1 MTSPISK
8 VFGMFFTQTA
18 EQSSSSAT
26 VLVEENPSVVV
37 QVENVSK
44 SFGTVQALSQVS
56 LTVKRGQVFGLVGEN
71 GAGKTTLIQ
80 HLLGAYRPE
89 EGTVRV
95 FGLDPVLY
103 PKEVLERIGYL
114 SETRD
119 LPRWMR
125 IDQLVRYMAAFY
137 SKMDMEY
144 VAQLMKQF
152 NLNPRQR
159 IRSLSRGELA
169 RVGLLVALAHRP
181 ELLLLDEPSSGL
193 DPVARIDI
201 LSAVVRSVA
210 EEGRTVFFSSH
221 LLDEVERVADHICM
235 IHHGQVVL
243 NDSLEQ
249 IQSRFHI
256 YEVRAAGSDLKLEDI
271 PGVVR
276 VLKLGHGYQ
285 VLYEGSETEGKEQIQ
300 KQGGEITKIA
310 TPSLEDIFVGYVKK
324 HVQE

>member
-210 EEGRTVFFSSH
+210 EEGRTVFF
-221 LLDEVERVADHICM
+221 
-235 IHHGQVVL
+235 
-243 NDSLEQ
+243 
-249 IQSRFHI
+249 
-256 YEVRAAGSDLKLEDI
+256 
-271 PGVVR
+271 
-276 VLKLGHGYQ
+276 
-285 VLYEGSETEGKEQIQ
+285 
-300 KQGGEITKIA
+300 
-310 TPSLEDIFVGYVKK
+310 
-324 HVQE
+324 

>member
-1 MTSPISK
+1 MKSPISK
-8 VFGMFFTQTA
+8 VFGMFLTQTA
-18 EQSSSSAT
+18 EQSGSPA
-26 VLVEENPSVVV
+26 LVSEEEDPSIVV

-44 SFGTVQALSQVS
+44 SFGTVRALSHVS

-125 IDQLVRYMAAFY
+125 IDQLIRYMAAFY

-144 VAQLMKQF
+144 VSQLLKQF
-152 NLNPRQR
+152 NLNPQQR

-235 IHHGQVVL
+235 MHRGQVVL

-249 IQSRFHI
+249 IQSRFQI

-285 VLYEGSETEGKEQIQ
+285 VLYEGSETEGKELIQ